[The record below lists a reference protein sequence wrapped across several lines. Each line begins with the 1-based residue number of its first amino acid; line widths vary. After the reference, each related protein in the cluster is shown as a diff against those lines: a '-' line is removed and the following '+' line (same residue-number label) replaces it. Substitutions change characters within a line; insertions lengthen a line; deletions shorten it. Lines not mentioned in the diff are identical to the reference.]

1 MYTVRIAFSV
11 PPATRIAEDEVID
24 HIGAIE
30 VLLKS
35 DGQYHILKATGF
47 PSMET
52 AADFLTRLD
61 SSICWLLL
69 QKGIAAEA
77 SLKPQTI
84 TYYPDPQLAA
94 ANLSKSFGTKID
106 GPVDSIVSGSEAAIY
121 PTEKRLTFATS
132 GGGSVYTTV
141 PSKDALQTLLDG
153 VKFEGSHRMGEDP
166 KLGVALKLYGAYFT
180 EKSSAARFL
189 TLIMSLE
196 ALTAP
201 TQKSP
206 AALALLEKWSAEV
219 DQIAAS
225 LEANSEDALALEA
238 LKREIFY
245 RREDS
250 VRSQVRK
257 LVLCALDGEADA
269 AHVARDAV
277 RLYDLRSTLVHDG
290 FVEAR
295 QLSEATS
302 QARTLVHRVLLSRF
316 RRVTQCRL
324 ALRTE

>member
-11 PPATRIAEDEVID
+11 PPTTRIAEDEATD
-24 HIGAIE
+24 HVGAVE
-30 VLLKS
+30 ASLKS
-35 DGQYHILKATGF
+35 DGQYHIVKATGF

-77 SLKPQTI
+77 SLTPQTI

-94 ANLSKSFGTKID
+94 ANLSKSFGTEID

-121 PTEKRLTFATS
+121 PTEKRLKFITIR
-132 GGGSVYTTV
+132 GGGAYTTV
-141 PSKDALQTLLDG
+141 PSKDALETLLDG
-153 VKFEGSHRMGEDP
+153 VKFAGSHRMGEDP

-180 EKSSAARFL
+180 EKSSTAKFL

-196 ALTAP
+196 ALTSP
-201 TQKSP
+201 TPKSP
-206 AALALLEKWSAEV
+206 AALGLLEKWSAEV
-219 DQIAAS
+219 DQMAAS
-225 LEANSEDALALEA
+225 FEASSEDALALVA
-238 LKREIFY
+238 LKREMFY

-250 VRSQVRK
+250 IRSQVRK
-257 LVLCALDGEADA
+257 LVLSTLDGEADA
-269 AHVARDAV
+269 AHVAREAL

-290 FVEAR
+290 FVDAR
-295 QLSEATS
+295 QLSEATC

-316 RRVTQCRL
+316 RRVTQ
-324 ALRTE
+324 

>member
-11 PPATRIAEDEVID
+11 PRATRIAEDEVID

-30 VLLKS
+30 VSLTS

-52 AADFLTRLD
+52 AADFLTRLE
-61 SSICWLLL
+61 SSMCWLLL

-94 ANLSKSFGTKID
+94 DNLSKSFGTEFN
-106 GPVDSIVSGSEAAIY
+106 GHVDCIVSSAEAAIY
-121 PTEKRLTFATS
+121 PTERRLSFVTS
-132 GGGSVYTTV
+132 VGGSAYTTV
-141 PSKDALQTLLDG
+141 PAKDALQTLLDG
-153 VKFEGSHRMGEDP
+153 VKFEGSHRMSEDP
-166 KLGVALKLYGAYFT
+166 KFGVALKLYGAYFT
-180 EKSSAARFL
+180 EKSTAARFL

-201 TQKSP
+201 TAKSP

-219 DQIAAS
+219 DQISVS
-225 LEANSEDALALEA
+225 LEASSEDALALEA
-238 LKREIFY
+238 LKREILY
-245 RREDS
+245 RRADS

-257 LVLCALDGEADA
+257 MVLSALDGEADA
-269 AHVARDAV
+269 AHVARDAL

-290 FVEAR
+290 FVEAH

-302 QARTLVHRVLLSRF
+302 QARTLVHRVLLCRF
-316 RRVTQCRL
+316 RRVTRCL
-324 ALRTE
+324 